1 LSKKLECEDNNDS
14 QREYKENPLES
25 EKNQKKIRDS
35 NQNKIELNR
44 YIQDFPILDLNKLE
58 SNRYTGQK
66 VLKFEFNTYNINTNK
81 LIIQQQIDRNQILS
95 KENLNILI
103 VDDEVLTRQSTKRV
117 LQNIS
122 KSLKIELNIFEAE
135 DGIETIF
142 LVYKCIT
149 QGIKISMIISDENMR
164 FMYGSRSAEILE
176 EIVSKNR
183 IAEIP
188 FYLLTAYDNILIEK
202 YISSRITQILTKP
215 LTKNSAKILL
225 INAIENLL

>member
-1 LSKKLECEDNNDS
+1 MSKKLECEDNNDS